1 MSGNL
6 TATLYGIKDLRVEDT
21 PIPEPKENE
30 VLLKM
35 GCVGICGS
43 DVHYYTDGHC
53 GEYVVK
59 EPMIIGHEAS
69 GTVYKV
75 GSKVKHLK
83 PGDRVAIEPGVSCK
97 SCNFCK
103 EGRYNLCPEMSFCAT
118 PPIHGNLRQYYCHA
132 ADFCFKMPDN
142 MSFEEGALLE
152 PLAVGVHSCKRGGV
166 TLGSTV
172 LITGGGPIGLVT
184 CVVAKAMGASKVMIT
199 GARDHGLEVAK
210 KLGADLTLKVNKT
223 ESPKELADNIIEAM
237 GKRPDITIDCGG
249 TEATLSL
256 GMEVTEW
263 GGVLVVVGFAA
274 EKVTTALIPA
284 LAREVDIRGVFR
296 YANDYPLALSM
307 VASGAVDVK
316 QLITH
321 NFSIKETV
329 EAFDTAHQRKG
340 NPIKV
345 MIHCNSN

>member
-1 MSGNL
+1 
-6 TATLYGIKDLRVEDT
+6 
-21 PIPEPKENE
+21 
-30 VLLKM
+30 M

-43 DVHYYTDGHC
+43 DVHYYVHGHC

-59 EPMIIGHEAS
+59 DPMIIGHEAS
-69 GTVYKV
+69 GIVHKV
-75 GSKVKHLK
+75 GSKVTTLK

-97 SCNFCK
+97 SCKFCK
-103 EGRYNLCPEMSFCAT
+103 EGRYNLCPEMAFCAT
-118 PPIHGNLRQYYCHA
+118 PPIHGNLQQYYCHS
-132 ADFCFKMPDN
+132 ADFCFKLPDN
-142 MSFEEGALLE
+142 MSLEEGALLE

-184 CVVAKAMGASKVMIT
+184 CVVAKAMGASKVLIT
-199 GARDHGLEVAK
+199 GARDHGLLLAK
-210 KLGADLTLKVNKT
+210 KLGADFTLKVNKT
-223 ESPKELADNIIEAM
+223 EDTTTLSKKIIDTL
-237 GKRPDITIDCGG
+237 GQRPDITIDCGG

-284 LAREVDIRGVFR
+284 LAREIDLRGVFR
-296 YANDYPLALSM
+296 YANDYPLAMSM
-307 VASGAVDVK
+307 VATGKVNVK

-321 NFSIKETV
+321 NFNIEQTV
-329 EAFDTAHQRKG
+329 DAFDTAHERRG
-340 NPIKV
+340 NPVKI
-345 MIHCNSN
+345 MIHCNK